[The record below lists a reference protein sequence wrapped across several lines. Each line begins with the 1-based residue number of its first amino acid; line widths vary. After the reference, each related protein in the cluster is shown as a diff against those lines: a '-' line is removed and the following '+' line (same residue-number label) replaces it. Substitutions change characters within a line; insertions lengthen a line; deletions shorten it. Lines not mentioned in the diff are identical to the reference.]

1 MEDNNKEIDLN
12 QEIMEIKKELNDIKN
27 NNNNL
32 ANSQML
38 NKIIDDYLAID
49 TRIKNI
55 ENNNQY
61 EVINNNVVEVDPP
74 KKQSKFELN

>member
-1 MEDNNKEIDLN
+1 MEDNKELDLN

-32 ANSQML
+32 ANSKML
-38 NKIIDDYLAID
+38 NKIIDDYLAIE
-49 TRIKNI
+49 TRIKQI
-55 ENNNQY
+55 EANNQY
-61 EVINNNVVEVDPP
+61 EVVNNNVVEIDPP

>member
-1 MEDNNKEIDLN
+1 MEENKELDLN

-27 NNNNL
+27 NNTNL
-32 ANSQML
+32 ANSKML

>member
-1 MEDNNKEIDLN
+1 MEDNKEIDLN
-12 QEIMEIKKELNDIKN
+12 QEIMEIKKELNEIKN
-27 NNNNL
+27 NNTNL
-32 ANSQML
+32 ANSKML